1 MTAQDVLN
9 KVRLILSD
17 PSADIYSD
25 ASLISLLNDAVRAFA
40 ADTKVAKDVYYIE
53 LDSGITTYDVSAKL
67 LEIDRIQYQGKVLPI
82 VSNDYM
88 DKLNNGWQ
96 LEDGEDVKTIVYD
109 KTRRGVFR
117 IYPRITSTDLVID
130 TNSNYGIL
138 IEFDVSHEPNYL
150 TAEDIPFTAKYL
162 TIYGISKPD
171 TITLAGDT
179 IDVDDQ
185 WTNVLAHHV
194 AGSALRL
201 DQDSQNR
208 AVGNE
213 ELMLYTNNVINI
225 KNNVMQNFTEGD
237 LEVAYRRF

>member
-1 MTAQDVLN
+1 MTAQSVLN

-17 PSADIYSD
+17 PSADRYSD
-25 ASLISLLNDAVRAFA
+25 ASLLSLLNDAVRDFA
-40 ADTKVAKDVYYIE
+40 SDTKVAKDIFYIE
-53 LDSGITTYDVSAKL
+53 LDSGITTYDISAKV
-67 LEIDRIQYQGKVLPI
+67 LEIDRVQYQGKVLPI

-88 DKLNNGWQ
+88 DKVNNGWQ

-138 IEFDVSHEPNYL
+138 IEFDVSHVPNYL
-150 TAEDIPFTAKYL
+150 TSEDLPFTAKYL
-162 TIYGISKPD
+162 TVYGISRPD
-171 TITLAGDT
+171 EITTVNDV
-179 IDVDDQ
+179 IDVDSQ
-185 WTNVLAHHV
+185 WENVLAHHV

-213 ELMLYTNNVINI
+213 EIMLYANAVQNI
-225 KNNVMQNFTEGD
+225 KTSVMQNFAEGD
-237 LEVAYRRF
+237 LEVTYRRF